1 MQQVTKSKFVWLSLA
16 TTLESQVDIAR
27 ADEPLSSYTAEELED
42 WVIRR
47 SWVTR
52 GLKYDTGLDSLHRTT
67 HFKPS
72 RHKRLLP
79 GGRWLLCARRVDSE
93 FILSYIDLDSEALET
108 IVLLTVARSEGV
120 YDPVDDVD
128 FWTVP
133 EAPTLTFRV
142 VLWNSCFVEPSP
154 RKPSNSLTVVVS
166 LMVLQST

>member
-1 MQQVTKSKFVWLSLA
+1 VWLSFA

-47 SWVTR
+47 SWITR
-52 GLKYDTGLDSLHRTT
+52 SPKYDTGLDSPHRTT
-67 HFKPS
+67 QVKPS

-79 GGRWLLCARRVDSE
+79 GGRWLFCARRVDSE

-108 IVLLTVARSEGV
+108 IVLLTIPRSAGV
-120 YDPVDDVD
+120 YDPVNCFD
-128 FWTVP
+128 FWIVP

-154 RKPSNSLTVVVS
+154 RKPSNSLTVAVS